1 LRKSFRKRCRKT
13 QVLTCSG
20 VCIGS
25 SLSLLIKAITAKVNT
40 TALSEIVIEV
50 KLIPIGESPRNK
62 PASPSKPKLN
72 ATDNTN
78 SSTKSSL
85 FLFINKILTKQYPGK
100 NATKT
105 KPKT

>member
-1 LRKSFRKRCRKT
+1 MLI
-13 QVLTCSG
+13 CSG
-20 VCIGS
+20 VCAGC
-25 SLSLLIKAITAKVNT
+25 SLTLLTKTTRAKT
-40 TALSEIVIEV
+40 STIALSEIVIEV
-50 KLIPIGESPRNK
+50 KLIPIGERPKNK
-62 PASPSKPKLN
+62 PTSPSKPKLN